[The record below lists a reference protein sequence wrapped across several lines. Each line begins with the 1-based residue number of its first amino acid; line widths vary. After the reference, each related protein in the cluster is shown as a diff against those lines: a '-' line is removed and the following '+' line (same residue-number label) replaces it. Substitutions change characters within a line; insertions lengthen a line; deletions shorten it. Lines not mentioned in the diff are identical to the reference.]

1 MRTLLILAAFAC
13 TAFAQRHKIEEV
25 DTEKPGGKLLQQI
38 MQENDAAKRA
48 PLLEQ
53 FAGEYPKHEA
63 IGWVLEQLQ
72 QSYAK
77 AGDADKTIAAGD
89 KLLAVDPDDPEAA
102 LASLKAAEMKKDPAL
117 IKKYSALTVA
127 AARKGG
133 DSDYTKQVVNY
144 ADFSLYRAAAESR
157 DPKVTIDLAESL
169 RRQSPAGEYS
179 AKAIEPLFVAYRQ
192 ANDNPKAIAL
202 AEQAVAAGQPNE
214 DMLLALADS
223 YAQQKKEPQKV
234 HAYSAKAIEMIGAK
248 PKPEGIADA
257 DWAARKNLVTGIAH
271 YMSGKLYYT
280 ENNFPK
286 ADSELRAA
294 LPLVENNAAMKP
306 EVLYLLGF
314 ANYKLNKPQ
323 EAANYYRAC
332 AAVKSPFQ
340 ALAAKNLTGVKT
352 QYTGVK

>member
-1 MRTLLILAAFAC
+1 M
-13 TAFAQRHKIEEV
+13 
-25 DTEKPGGKLLQQI
+25 
-38 MQENDAAKRA
+38 
-48 PLLEQ
+48 
-53 FAGEYPKHEA
+53 
-63 IGWVLEQLQ
+63 
-72 QSYAK
+72 
-77 AGDADKTIAAGD
+77 
-89 KLLAVDPDDPEAA
+89 
-102 LASLKAAEMKKDPAL
+102 
-117 IKKYSALTVA
+117 
-127 AARKGG
+127 
-133 DSDYTKQVVNY
+133 
-144 ADFSLYRAAAESR
+144 
-157 DPKVTIDLAESL
+157 
-169 RRQSPAGEYS
+169 
-179 AKAIEPLFVAYRQ
+179 
-192 ANDNPKAIAL
+192 
-202 AEQAVAAGQPNE
+202 
-214 DMLLALADS
+214 
-223 YAQQKKEPQKV
+223 